1 MSSMNLDN
9 KKVIF
14 IIGPTAI
21 GKTKLS
27 IDLAKLFSCEII
39 SCDSRQFY
47 KELKIGSA
55 PPNKLEL
62 TKIKHHFI
70 QNLSVEEDYSA
81 GQFEIDAIELIKKI
95 HEKTNLV
102 LMVGGSGLY
111 IDAICKGL
119 DKTPKISKKIRK
131 EINEEYKNKGLIW
144 LQEKV
149 KKIDPELYF
158 NNNCNNPQR
167 LLRTLELFSQTGK
180 NLSSFQTKK
189 TKKRPFKI
197 IKIGLNTNRKILY
210 NRINK
215 RVDDMIEKGL
225 LKEAHSLINY
235 QHKNALQTVGYKEI
249 FKFLEN
255 KFSFEEA
262 INAIKKNTRRFA
274 KRQLTWFRKDKEIK
288 WFEPNELNEIKK
300 FISKS

>member
-1 MSSMNLDN
+1 MNLN
-9 KKVIF
+9 SKKVIF

-27 IDLAKLFSCEII
+27 IDLAKIFSCEII

-55 PPNKLEL
+55 PPDKLEL

-81 GQFEIDAIELIKKI
+81 GQFEIDAMERIKKI
-95 HEKTNLV
+95 HKKNNLV

-119 DKTPKISKKIRK
+119 DKIPKISQKFRK

-149 KKIDPELYF
+149 KKIDPEFYV
-158 NNNCNNPQR
+158 NNDCNNPQR
-167 LLRTLELFSQTGK
+167 LLRTLELFTQTGK

-197 IKIGLNTNRKILY
+197 IKIGLNTKREILY

-215 RVDDMIEKGL
+215 RVDNMIDKGL
-225 LKEAHSLINY
+225 LKEVNSLINF

-249 FKFLEN
+249 FKFLD
-255 KFSFEEA
+255 KKCSFEEA
-262 INAIKKNTRRFA
+262 IDAIKQNTRRFA

-288 WFEPNELNEIKK
+288 WFEPNELNKIKK

>member
-1 MSSMNLDN
+1 MNLN
-9 KKVIF
+9 SKKVIF

-27 IDLAKLFSCEII
+27 IDLAKIFSCEII

-55 PPNKLEL
+55 PPDKLEL

-81 GQFEIDAIELIKKI
+81 GQFEIDAMERIKKI
-95 HEKTNLV
+95 HEKNNLV

-119 DKTPKISKKIRK
+119 DKTPKISKKFRK

-149 KKIDPELYF
+149 KKIDPEFYV
-158 NNNCNNPQR
+158 NNDCNNPQR
-167 LLRTLELFSQTGK
+167 LLRTLELFTQTGK

-197 IKIGLNTNRKILY
+197 IKIGLNTKREILY

-215 RVDDMIEKGL
+215 RVD
-225 LKEAHSLINY
+225 N
-235 QHKNALQTVGYKEI
+235 
-249 FKFLEN
+249 
-255 KFSFEEA
+255 
-262 INAIKKNTRRFA
+262 
-274 KRQLTWFRKDKEIK
+274 
-288 WFEPNELNEIKK
+288 
-300 FISKS
+300 

>member
-1 MSSMNLDN
+1 MNLDN

>member
-1 MSSMNLDN
+1 MNSMNLN
-9 KKVIF
+9 SKKVIF

-27 IDLAKLFSCEII
+27 IDLAKIFSCEII

-55 PPNKLEL
+55 PPDKLEL

-81 GQFEIDAIELIKKI
+81 GQFEIDAMEHIKKI
-95 HEKTNLV
+95 HKKNNLV

-119 DKTPKISKKIRK
+119 DKTPKISKKFRK

-149 KKIDPELYF
+149 KKIDPEFYV
-158 NNNCNNPQR
+158 NNDCNNPQR
-167 LLRTLELFSQTGK
+167 LLRTLELFTQTGK

-197 IKIGLNTNRKILY
+197 IKIGLNTKREILY

-215 RVDDMIEKGL
+215 RVDNMIDKGL
-225 LKEAHSLINY
+225 LKEVNSLINF

-249 FKFLEN
+249 FKFLD
-255 KFSFEEA
+255 KKCSFEEA
-262 INAIKKNTRRFA
+262 IDAIKQNTRRFA